1 MMFLKG
7 LLYLN
12 LLWYIGIPGAN
23 TKGVKDAVPFSLVEK
38 VAVEEARA
46 LWNTESYGPVIP
58 YVDFDGNVVAYLF
71 TFKIGSSVFPP
82 VSEIERERTEA
93 ELLIERA
100 RAKGDRDLLNRALSS
115 YFGYKRYGSIV
126 VGARYSRPPVIE
138 RGALLPR
145 YYTVGKKALRRAEEY
160 LGEEVLLTRIYYV
173 GPPDKWYEFRG
184 KSGRSV
190 IVDPFSLKVYP
201 AEKLQEFRPSEKG
214 LSEFAA
220 LMRKKWEAVEK
231 TDAGELLKS
240 MDSGYVSGVP
250 FYIWSYGCS
259 PTTSAMLMGYWDSRG
274 YGRLVDYYFDH
285 WDVASNE
292 LVENVPNVQLEL
304 ALGMFTDT
312 ITGGTTIYNIPYG
325 HTYVANTINGY
336 IFGAQVS
343 PAGYQGN
350 NWNWGWIVSEIDNG
364 RPTHWAVLNYL
375 YGGEYINHSVAAV
388 GYSTD
393 GSNYYVKV
401 HNTWDYGEWDW
412 DLSPNTNYESR
423 VVTLVPGGADS
434 NNIFLDFPHGG
445 TPLYTSLPFVVSWT
459 LTGTA
464 GDYVNV
470 YFSGDNAQS
479 WTLVGNHVL
488 PDETF
493 SFAVEAAT
501 SDGRVKIELY
511 NSSGQL
517 LAADASEDNL
527 IITSLSDTSH
537 VTPLSF
543 LSIGYP
549 IYDIERIGDL
559 LLAAGT
565 DGLTVIDVSDNSD
578 LSVLGFSESG
588 DADNFIM
595 VRDNMAYI
603 ASKTY
608 GLRMVDFSD
617 PENPQ
622 EVGHYSPGDQVL
634 TVDLYGDYAILA
646 ARLQKLRVVDV
657 SNPASPTEVSQY
669 PDLTAAFAVDVVG
682 NKAYVTS
689 LSTGLHILDLSDINN
704 IQELGSIA
712 TNGAPYDV
720 VVSGNYA
727 FIADGNG
734 GVFIADVSNP
744 ASPQEVTAIDVP
756 GMVKRVKIKG
766 NYLFVL
772 SDQAGFRVF
781 DVSDP
786 SSPAEV
792 GHINVDP
799 TITGFGFSSYY
810 GYVATSDGCILAL
823 DMNCVGVEESD
834 LLSPGVAF
842 TLIPNP
848 LTQKG
853 SLRFSLRNSSRVE
866 VNIYDA
872 SGRLLLP
879 LYSGN
884 LEAGEHVIP
893 IDVGNLN
900 SGIYFLRLNA
910 GTFTKTGKLLIV
922 R

>member
-1 MMFLKG
+1 MFLKG

-12 LLWYIGIPGAN
+12 LVWYIGIPGAN
-23 TKGVKDAVPFSLVEK
+23 TRGVKDAVPFSLVEK

-46 LWNTESYGPVIP
+46 LWNTDAYGPVIP
-58 YVDFDGNVVAYLF
+58 YVDFEGNIAAYLF

-82 VSEIERERTEA
+82 VSEIERERADA

-100 RAKGDRDLLNRALSS
+100 RAEGDRDLLNRALSL
-115 YFGYKRYGSIV
+115 YFGYERYGSIV

-145 YYTVGKKALRRAEEY
+145 YYTVGKKALRKAEEY
-160 LGEEVLLTRIYYV
+160 LGEEAVLTRIYYV
-173 GPPDKWYEFRG
+173 GPPDKWYEFKGR
-184 KSGRSV
+184 SGRSV

-201 AEKLQEFRPSEKG
+201 AEKLQEFRPSKKG
-214 LSEFAA
+214 LSEYAA
-220 LMRKKWEAVEK
+220 LMRQRWEVMERS
-231 TDAGELLKS
+231 DAGELLKS
-240 MDSGYVSGVP
+240 MDSGYIPGVP

-304 ALGMFTDT
+304 ALWMFTDT
-312 ITGGTTIYNIPYG
+312 LTGGTSIYNIPYG
-325 HTYVANTINGY
+325 HTYVANTLNGY
-336 IFGAQVS
+336 LFGAQVS

-350 NWNWGWIVSEIDNG
+350 NWNWGWIVGEIDNG

-375 YGGEYINHSVAAV
+375 YAGEYIDHSVAAV

-412 DLSPNTNYESR
+412 NLAPNTNYESR
-423 VVTLVPGGADS
+423 VVTLVPGGGDS
-434 NNIFLDFPHGG
+434 NNIFLDFPDGG

-459 LTGTA
+459 VTGSA

-470 YFSGDNAQS
+470 YFSDDNAES
-479 WTLVGNHVL
+479 WTLVGNHVQ
-488 PDETF
+488 PGEAISISVDE
-493 SFAVEAAT
+493 AT
-501 SDGRVKIELY
+501 SEGRVKIELY

-517 LAADASEDNL
+517 LAADGSEDNL
-527 IITSLSDTSH
+527 VITSLSDTSN

-549 IYDIERIGDL
+549 IYDIEHAGNL

-565 DGLTVIDVSDNSD
+565 DGLTVIDASDNSD
-578 LSVLGFSESG
+578 LSVLGFSGTG
-588 DADNFIM
+588 DADNYIAI
-595 VRDNMAYI
+595 RDNIAYV

-608 GLRMVDFSD
+608 GLRVVDFSD
-617 PENPQ
+617 PEDPQ
-622 EVGHYSPGDQVL
+622 EIGHYSPGDQVL
-634 TVDLYGDYAILA
+634 SVDLYGNYAVVA
-646 ARLQKLRVVDV
+646 ARLQKLRVVDI
-657 SNPASPTEVSQY
+657 SNPSSPTEVSQY

-689 LSTGLHILDLSDINN
+689 LSTGLHILDLSDVDN
-704 IQELGSIA
+704 IQELGNIQ

-720 VVSGNYA
+720 VVSGGYA
-727 FIADGNG
+727 FIADGNN
-734 GVFIADVSNP
+734 GVFVADVSNP
-744 ASPQEVTAIDVP
+744 SSPQEVTTIEVS
-756 GMVKRVKIKG
+756 GMVKRVKVKG
-766 NYLFVL
+766 NYLFVI
-772 SDQAGFRVF
+772 SDQSGFRIF
-781 DVSDP
+781 DISDP

-799 TITGFGFSSYY
+799 SISGFGFSSYY

-823 DMNCVGVEESD
+823 NMNCVGIGESD
-834 LLSPGVAF
+834 LSSPRDVF

-848 LTQKG
+848 ITQKG
-853 SLRFSLRNSSRVE
+853 SLRFSLRRPSSVE
-866 VNIYDA
+866 VNVYDA

-879 LYSGN
+879 VFSGN
-884 LEAGEHVIP
+884 LTAGEHVIP
-893 IDVGNLN
+893 IDVRDLR
-900 SGIYFLRLNA
+900 SGIYFLRIDA
-910 GTFTKTGKLLIV
+910 DSFTRTGKLLIV